1 MLTYVANL
9 EKLAVHYSCN
19 FGANL
24 NEASRDRL
32 VCGLRNVQ
40 IQTRLPSEGKLKYTK
55 AFEDRRS
62 DGNSHS

>member
-1 MLTYVANL
+1 MADL
-9 EKLAVHYSCN
+9 EKLAAHYSYN

-24 NEASRDRL
+24 NEALRDRL

-40 IQTRLPSEGKLKYTK
+40 IQKRLPSEGKLKHTK